1 MAEDRNLQS
10 PEAPKKKKKRPAEG
24 EQAAVR
30 RTKKSAAQE
39 NGASVMRPGDILTV
53 RGSGR
58 FRLLEESHTT
68 KKGRMFV
75 RIEVFL

>member
-30 RTKKSAAQE
+30 RTKKPAGRWRTGVRPPGEAA
-39 NGASVMRPGDILTV
+39 G
-53 RGSGR
+53 
-58 FRLLEESHTT
+58 
-68 KKGRMFV
+68 
-75 RIEVFL
+75 

>member
-39 NGASVMRPGDILTV
+39 NGGEQASVRRAKQSTESAGRSSRLT
-53 RGSGR
+53 R
-58 FRLLEESHTT
+58 
-68 KKGRMFV
+68 
-75 RIEVFL
+75 